1 MESRNPKED
10 FSSPGSSSEGATSYA
25 CFICFMSFPAHHGRW
40 NSLWSPSTKSPSQL
54 KEFIFH
60 CSIVQSTWSWR
71 IFFFSLVP
79 RYLKP
84 HDSSGFILFF
94 KFGTWNYFW
103 SQMLQPPSLRKVCN
117 LLPKWPDHWLC
128 HRQCGHKDCS
138 DNANLHG
145 HQMMRWNQERGTGAQ
160 GTQFIA
166 LGVPAVPSFCD

>member
-1 MESRNPKED
+1 MESRNPKEG

-25 CFICFMSFPAHHGRW
+25 CHLCFPAHQGHW
-40 NSLWSPSTKSPSQL
+40 NSLLSTSTKSPSQL
-54 KEFIFH
+54 KYFIVPL
-60 CSIVQSTWSWR
+60 CR
-71 IFFFSLVP
+71 ILGVGGFSSLVR

-84 HDSSGFILFF
+84 QGSSGFILFF
-94 KFGTWNYFW
+94 NFGTWNYFW

-117 LLPKWPDHWLC
+117 LLPQWPDHWLC
-128 HRQCGHKDCS
+128 HGQCWHKNCS

-145 HQMMRWNQERGTGAQ
+145 HKMMTWNQERGTRAQ